1 MTLHTYN
8 IRGMIYCECSRLFS
22 YCCTYTDA
30 VIERERQSAAVA
42 AAAEFALVA
51 DQAKD
56 QPQQHRLIAAAAGYI
71 SIYTDNIRF
80 RSTHV
85 WAQIH
90 TFTHAPSYAHTQTS
104 LFLVIDH

>member
-51 DQAKD
+51 DQAEN
-56 QPQQHRLIAAAAGYI
+56 QPQQHRPFAPAAGYI
-71 SIYTDNIRF
+71 HQTIMFNFFLIVIIRIIAF
-80 RSTHV
+80 
-85 WAQIH
+85 
-90 TFTHAPSYAHTQTS
+90 Y
-104 LFLVIDH
+104 